1 MRNRPTPSP
10 SLQGGEKILQGIK
23 VIAPLPHREGTG
35 ESLFV
40 ADCSIDSDLEMYFP
54 DPYVPSSSERM
65 LLYRE
70 LDLIKNAD
78 DLKRY
83 RANLIDRFGPVPRE
97 GEELLQVVALR
108 RIGRRL
114 GCEKIMLKQ
123 GQMILYY
130 PANTMSPYFQSATF
144 DKMISYMTVNL
155 RRCKL
160 RETPKRSMV
169 ISNVTS
175 VSQAVGILRDIEKL

>member
-1 MRNRPTPSP
+1 
-10 SLQGGEKILQGIK
+10 
-23 VIAPLPHREGTG
+23 
-35 ESLFV
+35 
-40 ADCSIDSDLEMYFP
+40 MYFP

-70 LDLIKNAD
+70 LDLIKNDD

-130 PANTMSPYFQSATF
+130 PTNTMSPYFQSRTF
-144 DKMISYMTVNL
+144 EKMLNFMTANL
-155 RRCKL
+155 RRCRL

-169 ISNVTS
+169 ISSVTS
-175 VSQAVGILRDIEKL
+175 VTQAVTILREIEKL